1 MTAWLYTRLRRVL
14 DELERKGRRRTLSP
28 PSGHDFSSNDV
39 LGAGALHPEIA
50 ATASRL
56 LRGHRQEW
64 DEVEAALAE
73 WHGVEATTLYNTGY
87 AANLGLL
94 SALLGEGDYVLSDAL
109 NHASII
115 DGLRSTRAERFIYRH
130 GDLAHLRE
138 GLAQAN
144 GRPTFI
150 VTESLF
156 GMEGDIPDLNAIAAC
171 DAALIVDEAH
181 ATGVFGPRG
190 SGIIDS
196 LALRQRVVASVHTG
210 GKALGV
216 PGAYVAGN
224 QLLHDFLVNTSRN
237 LIFTTALP
245 PIAAAWWRDSLQRT
259 QANDAGRARVQGL
272 SDHLRLALRERDV
285 PHLGQTYIVLIPVG
299 DDRKAVQ
306 LAQRVQAGGFD
317 VRAIRP
323 PTVPEGSARLR
334 ISIHAN
340 HDEALLDA
348 LADALAAAWRQQ

>member
-1 MTAWLYTRLRRVL
+1 MSAWLYSRLRRVL

-39 LGAGALHPEIA
+39 LGASAVHPEIA

-56 LRGHRQEW
+56 LRGHRREW
-64 DEVEAALAE
+64 DAVEAALAA
-73 WHGVEATTLYNTGY
+73 WHGVEATTLFNTGY
-87 AANLGLL
+87 AANLGVL
-94 SALLGEGDYVLSDAL
+94 SALLMEGDYVLSDAL

-130 GDLAHLRE
+130 GDVGHLRE
-138 GLAQAN
+138 GLARAN

-156 GMEGDIPDLNAIAAC
+156 GMDGDIPDLKAIAAC

-190 SGIIDS
+190 SGLVD
-196 LALRQRVVASVHTG
+196 ALGVRDRVVASVHTG

-216 PGAYVAGN
+216 PGAYVAGTK
-224 QLLHDFLVNTSRN
+224 LLHDFLVNTSRN

-245 PIAAAWWRDSLQRT
+245 PIAATWWAEALSST
-259 QANDAGRARVQGL
+259 QANEAGRARVQAL
-272 SDHLRLALRERDV
+272 SDHLRAALSARDV
-285 PHLGQTYIVLIPVG
+285 PHLGEAYIVLIPVG
-299 DDRKAVQ
+299 EDHKAVA
-306 LAQRVQAGGFD
+306 LAQRLQASGFD

-348 LADALAAAWRQQ
+348 LAVALAAAWRQL